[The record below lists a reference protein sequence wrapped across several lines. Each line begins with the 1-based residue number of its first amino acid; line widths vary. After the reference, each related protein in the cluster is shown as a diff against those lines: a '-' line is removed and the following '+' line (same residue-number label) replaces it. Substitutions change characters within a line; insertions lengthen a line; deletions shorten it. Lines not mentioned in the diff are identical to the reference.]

1 MLGYNLYSQR
11 GWMFALFISESGSRV
26 FIYVS
31 VLRMRK
37 LQDLLFTVSMLC
49 CFLLIYNSSAMKT
62 LCFVIITFIGK
73 QDEFTW

>member
-31 VLRMRK
+31 VLRMRQ

-49 CFLLIYNSSAMKT
+49 CFLPIYNSSALKT